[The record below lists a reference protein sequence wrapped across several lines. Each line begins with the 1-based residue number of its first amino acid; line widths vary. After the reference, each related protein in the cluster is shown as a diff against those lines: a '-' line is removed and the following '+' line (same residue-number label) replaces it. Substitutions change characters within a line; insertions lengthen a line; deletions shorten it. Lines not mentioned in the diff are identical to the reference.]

1 MSKDSVYVEQ
11 RQPLRSIEFDEW
23 TLKERAKSIHET
35 STQRQQDIHELTH
48 LLPSPWCSVC
58 MSGEVADDHH
68 WKRQDAKDSGL
79 KVAPFDHCDILAEVG
94 MFNMKLKSKVLVSH
108 RSEEVATVERPK
120 DVIKNIVRVICNG
133 LEIWTVDVCS
143 FMCQKKM
150 AEIILQS
157 AVDRMRQV
165 KTIWRSTMRYLD
177 DSLSYCESAVKESEE
192 QIRAMPCHTH
202 MCDRDRYAAWLITR
216 YVITDDE
223 RLLLFKLM
231 SKDYHR
237 EVMKCSEL
245 NWFHSTTKQP
255 KLGKQWTEN
264 HLVTKLKRVDGHLVE
279 VKGWTHSTRVSRR
292 KLDFQQWS

>member
-1 MSKDSVYVEQ
+1 MNIHWSRHDSVGEVKEFGVESMKAKLSEWFPLIKKSSLKRNGTLVTFTCLGDRDPNQHSRSLRQSSGVSHLSERNGFFLTQIEPMQEDRATPLTDAAEFLDTTEADEMSKESVYVEQ

-23 TLKERAKSIHET
+23 SLKERAKSIHET

-94 MFNMKLKSKVLVSH
+94 LFNMKLKSKVLVSH
-108 RSEEVATVERPK
+108 RSEELATVERPK

-150 AEIILQS
+150 ADHIAECC
-157 AVDRMRQV
+157 RQNETSQDNLA
-165 KTIWRSTMRYLD
+165 K
-177 DSLSYCESAVKESEE
+177 
-192 QIRAMPCHTH
+192 HN
-202 MCDRDRYAAWLITR
+202 
-216 YVITDDE
+216 
-223 RLLLFKLM
+223 
-231 SKDYHR
+231 
-237 EVMKCSEL
+237 EV
-245 NWFHSTTKQP
+245 F
-255 KLGKQWTEN
+255 G
-264 HLVTKLKRVDGHLVE
+264 
-279 VKGWTHSTRVSRR
+279 
-292 KLDFQQWS
+292 